1 LRGVSTAI
9 LRASG
14 FAANGILF
22 GLPAFVLLVLRP
34 SLAGDPGS
42 GSADRA
48 RAADRIEEIVRAC
61 LIVSFLAASLTL
73 LLQTALVAGLGGHDL
88 GEDSLT
94 SVLTTD
100 FGRWSAAR
108 IPVVIGLA
116 VLLIGRVRSAL
127 TRETGPAWWGSWIVL
142 SGALLIATSLSGH
155 ATVTAPPWSVLNDVL
170 HLASGSVWFAGVV
183 ALATILPYAA
193 ASDRSLPVAA
203 SAVARFATVALV
215 SIGLAAVTG
224 TINSYL
230 SLDRVSDLWRD
241 GYGRTLLAKIVA
253 FIAILGLGSVSHF
266 VIRNRLQRAVDDP
279 SVALEGA
286 EAKRLFR
293 KTIALEVMV
302 GIGVLVLTGILT
314 GLDPAGR

>member
-1 LRGVSTAI
+1 MRGVSNAI
-9 LRASG
+9 IRGSG

-34 SLAGDPGS
+34 SLSEDQGS
-42 GSADRA
+42 LPADRA
-48 RAADRIEEIVRAC
+48 AAAGRIEEIVRAC

-73 LLQTALVAGLGGHDL
+73 LLQTALVAGLAGHDL
-88 GEDSLT
+88 GEDALT

-116 VLLIGRVRSAL
+116 VLLIGRVSSAL
-127 TRETGPAWWGSWIVL
+127 TRETGPVWWGTWIAL

-155 ATVTAPPWSVLNDVL
+155 ATVAAPPWSVLNDVL

-183 ALATILPYAA
+183 ALATVLPH
-193 ASDRSLPVAA
+193 ASSTDFLPVAA
-203 SAVARFATVALV
+203 STVARFASIAIVA
-215 SIGLAAVTG
+215 IGLAAVTG

-230 SLDRVSDLWRD
+230 ALDRVADLWQD
-241 GYGRTLLAKIVA
+241 GYGRTLLVKIVA

-266 VIRNRLQRAVDDP
+266 VIRNRLQRAVADP
-279 SVALEGA
+279 SVAPGGPEVR
-286 EAKRLFR
+286 RLFR
-293 KTIALEVMV
+293 STIALEVMV
-302 GIGVLVLTGILT
+302 GIAVLVLTGILT
-314 GLDPAGR
+314 GLDPAGG